1 MNRLVFAQIFSQ
13 DGFSFPY
20 GYRPKKHGY
29 LNKQLIK
36 PIPGIYNIEFMD
48 ALTQNDLLV
57 PILTNSM
64 GMVEFTGIYF
74 SQYGPIG
81 SYTLVFICDGVTS
94 VPSSPIKILST
105 VSRLVW
111 IMQPPPIINLNFFEL
126 DNVMKPIIQILDAN
140 SQGVQGKTVNVVTQI
155 RTNTIALFP
164 LGLVFDTER
173 FEFSYSDNQGIEDL
187 FFRLKS
193 ITNSNKAPTTLYI
206 YFNF

>member
-13 DGFSFPY
+13 DGFPFPY
-20 GYRPKKHGY
+20 GYMPKKHGY

-48 ALTQNDLLV
+48 ALSQNEPLI
-57 PILTNSM
+57 PILTDSM

-105 VSRLVW
+105 VSQLVW
-111 IMQPPPIINLNFFEL
+111 IMQPPTIINLNLVDL

-140 SQGVQGKTVNVVTQI
+140 SQGIQGKTVNVAIQI
-155 RTNTIALFP
+155 LTNTMALFP

-173 FEFSYSDNQGIEDL
+173 FEFSYSDNQGIENL

-193 ITNSNKAPTTLYI
+193 ITNSNKTPITLYI
-206 YFNF
+206 YLNF

>member
-13 DGFSFPY
+13 DGFTFPY

-36 PIPGIYNIEFMD
+36 PIPGIYNIDFMD
-48 ALTQNDLLV
+48 ALTQNDPLV

-105 VSRLVW
+105 VSQLVW
-111 IMQPPPIINLNFFEL
+111 IVQPPPIINLNLVDL
-126 DNVMKPIIQILDAN
+126 DTVMKPIIQILDAN
-140 SQGVQGKTVNVVTQI
+140 GQGIQGKTVNVTSQVLI
-155 RTNTIALFP
+155 NTMALIP

-187 FFRLKS
+187 YFRLKS
-193 ITNSNKAPTTLYI
+193 ITNSNNASTI
-206 YFNF
+206 M

>member
-1 MNRLVFAQIFSQ
+1 M
-13 DGFSFPY
+13 
-20 GYRPKKHGY
+20 PKKHGY

-48 ALTQNDLLV
+48 ALSQNEPLI
-57 PILTNSM
+57 PILTDSM

-105 VSRLVW
+105 VSQLVW
-111 IMQPPPIINLNFFEL
+111 IMQPPTIINLNLVDL

-140 SQGVQGKTVNVVTQI
+140 SQGIQGKTVNVAIQI
-155 RTNTIALFP
+155 LTNTMALFP

-173 FEFSYSDNQGIEDL
+173 FEFSYSDNQGIENL

-193 ITNSNKAPTTLYI
+193 ITNSNKIPITVYI
-206 YFNF
+206 YLNF